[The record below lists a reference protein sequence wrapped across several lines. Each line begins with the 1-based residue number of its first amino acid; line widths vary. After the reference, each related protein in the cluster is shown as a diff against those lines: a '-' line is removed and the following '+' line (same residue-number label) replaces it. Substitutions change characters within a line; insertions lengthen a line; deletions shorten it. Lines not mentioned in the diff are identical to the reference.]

1 MLSKGCS
8 TVYKVDRH
16 QQTLYCII
24 VYIYREIERD
34 AASVDEHIAAYVG
47 IYKFKDENRLNDM
60 SHYIHVERDVC
71 VRQVVSPMRLFP
83 GNDTTSVYGVHWINY
98 QSIPFD
104 I

>member
-1 MLSKGCS
+1 
-8 TVYKVDRH
+8 
-16 QQTLYCII
+16 
-24 VYIYREIERD
+24 
-34 AASVDEHIAAYVG
+34 
-47 IYKFKDENRLNDM
+47 M
-60 SHYIHVERDVC
+60 SHYIHLERDVC